1 MSGILGRE
9 LVWANA
15 EAGMH
20 KCVLE
25 AARGPLSSPAKYS
38 LPSEA
43 QVTPWAFFPA

>member
-9 LVWANA
+9 LVRANA

-25 AARGPLSSPAKYS
+25 AAYGLLLSN
-38 LPSEA
+38 
-43 QVTPWAFFPA
+43 QVVPPQAT